1 MMTADAKNNES
12 RPMVSVV
19 MIAYNNARHITS
31 AIEGVIRQ
39 KTDFPIELLIS
50 DDASTDSTREIIRHY
65 ASLYPDIVKPHYN
78 ESNLGIQRNYLSVFP
93 FVNGKYMAM
102 CDADDY
108 WCCHTKLARQVE
120 YMESH
125 PECAITF
132 HRVINLFEPS
142 RAKSLSSCAPIN
154 LQASDLARANL
165 ITNMSVLYR
174 RELVDLRQLP
184 GWLAEIKLLDYGM
197 HMLYAAHG
205 SIHFFRRPMGV
216 YRQWEKGA
224 WSNTNQYYR
233 LKMALSVRLHLLDEF
248 KYNKAV
254 ADNIRQASINILSAM
269 TNVAADDKLKT
280 DEVRKLLTAVD
291 DSLTINDLPPT
302 VSGSRPKPIKRVLR
316 NCRIVVSRLLPAP
329 RP

>member
-1 MMTADAKNNES
+1 MTADEKKEES

-39 KTDFPIELLIS
+39 KSDFPIELLIS
-50 DDASTDSTREIIRHY
+50 DDASTDNTRDIIRHY

-93 FVNGKYMAM
+93 FVSGKYMAM

-108 WCCHTKLARQVE
+108 WFCHTKLARQVK

-142 RAKSLSSCAPIN
+142 GIKSLSSCAPAN
-154 LQASDLARANL
+154 LQISDLARANL

-174 RELVDLRQLP
+174 RELVDLQHLP
-184 GWLAEIKLLDYGM
+184 SWLAETKLLDYGM

-224 WSNTNQYYR
+224 WSNTKRYDQLN
-233 LKMALSVRLHLLDEF
+233 MALAVRLHLLDEF
-248 KYNKAV
+248 KHNKVV
-254 ADNIRQASINILSAM
+254 ADNIRLASLNILSAM
-269 TNVAADDKLKT
+269 AYVVADDKLKN
-280 DEVRKLLTAVD
+280 DEIQKLLSSID

-302 VSGSRPKPIKRVLR
+302 ASGTRTNPVKRLLR
-316 NCRIVVSRLLPAP
+316 NCRIGISRLLPAP
-329 RP
+329 HP